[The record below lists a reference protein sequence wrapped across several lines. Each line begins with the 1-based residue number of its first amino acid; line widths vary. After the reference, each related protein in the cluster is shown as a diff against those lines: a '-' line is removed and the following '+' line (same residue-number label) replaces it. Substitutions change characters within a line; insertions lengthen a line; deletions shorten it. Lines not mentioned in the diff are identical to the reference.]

1 MKNLFNM
8 DNPFMQLLVRVGDL
22 ILANALFI
30 ICSLPVVT
38 LGASLAALHKVT
50 QNIVLDEEQ
59 GLFKT
64 FLRGFKENFKQATL
78 AWLMMLVFLVG
89 MCCNLLLTVSY
100 LSGTAALICKWV
112 LYLIM
117 LLMLALASYVFP
129 LMVRYENSLREHFIN
144 AAILSIVKLP
154 RTILLVI
161 LNALPVLIAYFS
173 MQTFFST
180 LVFWLTLGFAFSS
193 FITNTLLVS
202 VFKEL
207 EANGSSNAQM
217 GN

>member
-1 MKNLFNM
+1 MKNLFNI
-8 DNPFMQLLVRVGDL
+8 DNPFIQFLARVGDM
-22 ILANALFI
+22 ILANFLFI

-38 LGASLAALHKVT
+38 VGASLAALHKVT
-50 QNIVLDEEQ
+50 QNIAMEEEQ

-64 FLRGFKENFKQATL
+64 FLRGFRENLKQATI

-100 LSGTAALICKWV
+100 LTGTAAQICKWV
-112 LYLIM
+112 LCFIM
-117 LLMLALASYVFP
+117 LLMLALASYLFP

-144 AAILSIVKLP
+144 AAILSVVKLP

-173 MQTFFST
+173 MPTFFRT
-180 LVFWLTLGFAFSS
+180 LVFWFTLGFAFTS
-193 FITNTLLVS
+193 FITSTLLVS

-207 EANGSSNAQM
+207 ETSGSSS
-217 GN
+217 